1 MNNPDSIDLNINI
14 TLTIDTKNGKSSP
27 VVKTWIDDSQKL
39 STEELTELQQKNQSR
54 VDTWVELNKSN
65 VDTKGKES
73 IVKNLL
79 KQIDQDRRHYLITW
93 TYGRKN
99 MVNDVTQ
106 VENEIK
112 NIRSRIIKMYYEN

>member
-1 MNNPDSIDLNINI
+1 MNNPDSVDININI

-79 KQIDQDRRHYLITW
+79 KQIDQDRRH
-93 TYGRKN
+93 
-99 MVNDVTQ
+99 
-106 VENEIK
+106 
-112 NIRSRIIKMYYEN
+112 